1 MGAMRIAAQ
10 PHRAMGWSW
19 FGRAIPALVALAFVA
34 VVLSWLVAAVGVVPL
49 LGGAAAIGMV
59 LSVLVAWALVRT

>member
-10 PHRAMGWSW
+10 PHRALGWSW
-19 FGRAIPALVALAFVA
+19 FGRAIPVLVVLAFAGVG
-34 VVLSWLVAAVGVVPL
+34 LSWLVGAVGVVPF
-49 LGGAAAIGMV
+49 LGVTAAVGMV